1 MRVFISAVV
10 LSFVLACQKGPDA
23 EGPVATRAPAVE
35 VAATPQP
42 ETPKAPA
49 ADAPPKLT
57 SNPDGTLRLEFVD
70 RWGAKFDATY
80 ESFTFLERALPTV
93 SRGLDDARAA
103 QLKQAVEA
111 QRPH

>member
-1 MRVFISAVV
+1 MRILISAVV
-10 LSFVLACQKGPDA
+10 LSFVMACQKGSDA
-23 EGPVATRAPAVE
+23 EGPVASRA
-35 VAATPQP
+35 VAAEVPTPRP
-42 ETPKAPA
+42 ETTNALA

-80 ESFTFLERALPTV
+80 ESFTWLERALPSV

>member
-1 MRVFISAVV
+1 MRILISAVV

-23 EGPVATRAPAVE
+23 ESPVSTRAPALE
-35 VAATPQP
+35 VAATSRP
-42 ETPKAPA
+42 ETANTPA

-80 ESFTFLERALPTV
+80 ESFTYLERALPTV
-93 SRGLDDARAA
+93 SRALDEPRVA

>member
-1 MRVFISAVV
+1 MRILISAIV
-10 LSFVLACQKGPDA
+10 LSFVLGCQRSA
-23 EGPVATRAPAVE
+23 EGDSPRAQAVE
-35 VAATPQP
+35 VPTPRP
-42 ETPKAPA
+42 ETTSALT

-80 ESFTFLERALPTV
+80 ESFTWLERALPSV
-93 SRGLDDARAA
+93 SRGLDDTRAA

>member
-1 MRVFISAVV
+1 MRALFLAAA
-10 LSFVLACQKGPDA
+10 LSFVGCQKSA
-23 EGPVATRAPAVE
+23 ETEVAVAPASG
-35 VAATPQP
+35 TPSAVTVTKP
-42 ETPKAPA
+42 AGEAKPA
-49 ADAPPKLT
+49 APTPKLT

-80 ESFTFLERALPTV
+80 ESFTYLERALPTV
-93 SRGLDDARAA
+93 SRALEEAQVA

>member
-1 MRVFISAVV
+1 MRILISAVV
-10 LSFVLACQKGPDA
+10 LSFVLACQKGSEA
-23 EGPVATRAPAVE
+23 EGPVATRA
-35 VAATPQP
+35 VAAEVPTPR
-42 ETPKAPA
+42 TNAPA

-80 ESFTFLERALPTV
+80 ESFTWLERALPSV